1 MPNSSNMKITQISK
15 PKTLETTSD
24 NQSMSSRR
32 NNIISM
38 LLLNDSLVF
47 LGTDSGKLSLWNI
60 LTDQQLGIISLFPSL
75 EIKALCLFDYLA
87 YNEDKLDFE
96 KKKESNSL
104 GAKGVWLI
112 SGHGNGEMC
121 IWDVDFDE
129 NLEKCE
135 FKKTSTMIVS
145 KNKVKIIL

>member
-1 MPNSSNMKITQISK
+1 MKSNLKISQISK
-15 PKTLETTSD
+15 TKTLETIFD

-38 LLLNDSLVF
+38 LLLNESLIF

-60 LTDQQLGIISLFPSL
+60 STDQQLGIVSLFPSL
-75 EIKALCLFDYLA
+75 EIKALCLFDYMG
-87 YNEDKLDFE
+87 YDDDKFIFE

-104 GAKGVWLI
+104 GIKGVWLV

-121 IWDVDFDE
+121 VWDVDFDE
-129 NLEKCE
+129 DWEKCE
-135 FKKTSTMIVS
+135 FKKTSTLIVS
-145 KNKVKIIL
+145 KNKVLL